1 MGNRLYVGNLPY
13 SASED
18 QIRAFFEGTGSRRV
32 SQVKIITD
40 RETGKPRGFAFV
52 EFQSPQMADTAIAEL
67 HGTQFGGRTIVVN
80 QAHQPRGG
88 AGEDRAPASGS
99 PRSRSRP

>member
-1 MGNRLYVGNLPY
+1 
-13 SASED
+13 
-18 QIRAFFEGTGSRRV
+18 V

-88 AGEDRAPASGS
+88 GEDRGPASG
-99 PRSRSRP
+99 PPRGRSRT